1 LTPDG
6 MNQDG
11 GRRAANARRR
21 RRFSKRRDQAPTFQG
36 GEGGPAL
43 NLAPGGWGAEIQ
55 SLDARAGP
63 RGNRITIV
71 SVCGAPRTG
80 FWLNREIC
88 QSIVEGRAAHSAA
101 RTSAAACACTR
112 MAQSLR
118 KTRDKGGALERNRAD
133 IFALQKWSE
142 SFRTGLCSTQP
153 HVATR
158 DGRL

>member
-1 LTPDG
+1 
-6 MNQDG
+6 M
-11 GRRAANARRR
+11 RRCRPT
-21 RRFSKRRDQAPTFQG
+21 RRDPLPFCQG

-88 QSIVEGRAAHSAA
+88 QSIVEGRAAHFADA
-101 RTSAAACACTR
+101 GEGCG
-112 MAQSLR
+112 LR
-118 KTRDKGGALERNRAD
+118 LHSNGA
-133 IFALQKWSE
+133 II
-142 SFRTGLCSTQP
+142 T
-153 HVATR
+153 
-158 DGRL
+158 